1 MMNIK
6 PIRTH
11 EDYQLALQRVSPLIE
26 QDPPAGTDDGDL
38 LEVLATLIENYENK
52 HYPISAPDP
61 IEAIRFRM
69 EQEGLKASDMK
80 AVFGTES
87 RFYEVVN
94 RKRNLTLAMIR
105 KLHHQYGIPAE
116 SLLAQ

>member
-1 MMNIK
+1 MNIK
-6 PIRTH
+6 P
-11 EDYQLALQRVSPLIE
+11 
-26 QDPPAGTDDGDL
+26 
-38 LEVLATLIENYENK
+38 
-52 HYPISAPDP
+52 
-61 IEAIRFRM
+61 
-69 EQEGLKASDMK
+69 
-80 AVFGTES
+80 VFGTES